1 MCEALC
7 TRGWLYTGDEPADGP
22 SETSGYRQAR
32 QESGFHGNV
41 PHSCSETRKNSFMII
56 SMKFSFWG
64 GCLFVF
70 ELCLGGFSQ
79 TRL

>member
-41 PHSCSETRKNSFMII
+41 PTAVVR
-56 SMKFSFWG
+56 
-64 GCLFVF
+64 
-70 ELCLGGFSQ
+70 LGKIV
-79 TRL
+79 L